1 VKADPDS
8 VMPHVLKAALA
19 MTAFKS
25 ALLPAVRSIH
35 DTAQGLAPAATRR
48 EQAHVRALGVWIV
61 QGQEEAAR
69 IWGEILDEHAQ
80 DMLAF
85 RLSHFAHFW
94 AGRPSAMLDDVNKVW
109 PAWSSDM
116 PGYSAMLAC
125 RCFALEENGQLAE
138 AEASGRAAIAL
149 APGEVWAA
157 HGVAHVLEMQG
168 RAEEGVAWLEGL
180 SGNWGG
186 VSNIQHHLW
195 WHCALFHLERGD
207 SAGVLRLYDGK
218 IRDLDSPLT
227 QAMPDLYIDVQNAV
241 SLLFRLERL
250 GVDVGTRWEELA
262 QQAEQRIGDTLSTFS
277 IPHWML
283 ALAATGRVAQQ
294 EAMLA
299 GLAVATDPVVREVA
313 LPLSRAIAARAAGQP
328 QAACNLM
335 RPVLDRMA
343 QLGGSH
349 AQQDM
354 LELLFLEC
362 ATAAGSR
369 ADLRLALA
377 RASAKRGVPPQA
389 RVLWRAAA
397 SLD

>member
-1 VKADPDS
+1 
-8 VMPHVLKAALA
+8 
-19 MTAFKS
+19 
-25 ALLPAVRSIH
+25 
-35 DTAQGLAPAATRR
+35 
-48 EQAHVRALGVWIV
+48 
-61 QGQEEAAR
+61 
-69 IWGEILDEHAQ
+69 
-80 DMLAF
+80 
-85 RLSHFAHFW
+85 
-94 AGRPSAMLDDVNKVW
+94 
-109 PAWSSDM
+109 
-116 PGYSAMLAC
+116 MLAC

>member
-1 VKADPDS
+1 
-8 VMPHVLKAALA
+8 
-19 MTAFKS
+19 
-25 ALLPAVRSIH
+25 
-35 DTAQGLAPAATRR
+35 
-48 EQAHVRALGVWIV
+48 
-61 QGQEEAAR
+61 
-69 IWGEILDEHAQ
+69 
-80 DMLAF
+80 
-85 RLSHFAHFW
+85 
-94 AGRPSAMLDDVNKVW
+94 
-109 PAWSSDM
+109 
-116 PGYSAMLAC
+116 
-125 RCFALEENGQLAE
+125 
-138 AEASGRAAIAL
+138 
-149 APGEVWAA
+149 
-157 HGVAHVLEMQG
+157 
-168 RAEEGVAWLEGL
+168 
-180 SGNWGG
+180 
-186 VSNIQHHLW
+186 
-195 WHCALFHLERGD
+195 
-207 SAGVLRLYDGK
+207 
-218 IRDLDSPLT
+218 
-227 QAMPDLYIDVQNAV
+227 
-241 SLLFRLERL
+241 
-250 GVDVGTRWEELA
+250 
-262 QQAEQRIGDTLSTFS
+262 
-277 IPHWML
+277 
-283 ALAATGRVAQQ
+283 VAQQ